1 MLHNLCR
8 KLTSVKTLRD
18 VFYELRYYKKSN
30 MAFVDLPSSVIFFL
44 FQVFGLSPGFPR
56 KKNTQHEI
64 ESL

>member
-30 MAFVDLPSSVIFFL
+30 MAFVDLPSSVIFFSFKYSDFL
-44 FQVFGLSPGFPR
+44 LDFR
-56 KKNTQHEI
+56 EKKHTTRN
-64 ESL
+64 